1 MTLPQLTPS
10 AWEQIAMCLKF
21 ARTGYKITDISDP
34 DPNHNDT
41 TGKTKNFWLS
51 FEKSNGK
58 GKQLVNYIT
67 RESESSRNTSTKTHH

>member
-34 DPNHNDT
+34 D
-41 TGKTKNFWLS
+41 LS
-51 FEKSNGK
+51 QS
-58 GKQLVNYIT
+58 Q
-67 RESESSRNTSTKTHH
+67 